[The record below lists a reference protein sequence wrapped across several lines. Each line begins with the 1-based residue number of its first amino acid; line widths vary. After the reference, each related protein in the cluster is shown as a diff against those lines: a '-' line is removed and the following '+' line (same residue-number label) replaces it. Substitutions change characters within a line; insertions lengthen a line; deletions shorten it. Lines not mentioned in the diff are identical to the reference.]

1 MTALLPYNASALE
14 RALEGATAR
23 IGDIPVPLRDLWSP
37 QRCPLELLPWLA
49 WALSVEEWDPQWPER
64 VKRSIVADAIA
75 VHREKGTVAALRRIL
90 EAVGAGYDYTER
102 PAGVAMTATV
112 TIFNGASIELDGL
125 AGIKSAIDRV
135 KRASLHVTV
144 VLLSGLA
151 GEVPVASGIGALHI
165 VGFEVRGL

>member
-1 MTALLPYNASALE
+1 MTSLLPYNASALE

-23 IGDIPVPLRDLWSP
+23 IGDVPVPLRDLWSP
-37 QRCPLELLPWLA
+37 QRCPLKILPWLA
-49 WALSVEEWDPQWPER
+49 WALGVEEWTPEWPER

-90 EAVGAGYDYTER
+90 AAVGAEYDYTER
-102 PAGVAMTATV
+102 PGGVAMTATL
-112 TIFNGASIELDGL
+112 TIYNGASIELAGL
-125 AGIKSAIDRV
+125 AGITAAIDRV

-151 GEVPVASGIGALHI
+151 GEVPVASGIGALH
-165 VGFEVRGL
+165 VVPFEVRGL